1 MVIAVNEFKVCTSL
15 LPAVHA
21 YWWSL
26 HTDLQQQ
33 QAAAQKTAAQGRSG
47 GLDHGY
53 QHSCKDQ

>member
-1 MVIAVNEFKVCTSL
+1 VVTG
-15 LPAVHA
+15 

-47 GLDHGY
+47 GPDHGY
-53 QHSCKDQ
+53 QHNCTDQEVMKEEITAAIGPH